1 MVVESIPKHCHV
13 QYAENRLSPHDRSG
27 GFAFPVRLVGETHE
41 LSHLV
46 RVHARLMHEQGP
58 HCPKRFTIP
67 RKTVQ
72 GDGRGHFAKLFI
84 VVQHAFAILVR
95 SEHRIHT
102 ILRFG
107 EKDISGKGKQQTS
120 LPHIACLAVKFFD
133 TILEHGSITQ
143 SEAFLEKTRSRRPHK
158 GDGKVMQIE
167 RVFPYILHFIY
178 AIVLDLGQ

>member
-1 MVVESIPKHCHV
+1 MSNMRKTVFHPMTGAVASSSPSGSSARPMSSPI
-13 QYAENRLSPHDRSG
+13 LSAYTPG
-27 GFAFPVRLVGETHE
+27 
-41 LSHLV
+41 
-46 RVHARLMHEQGP
+46 LMHEQGP
-58 HCPKRFTIP
+58 HCPKRFAIP

-95 SEHRIHT
+95 SEHRIHA

-133 TILEHGSITQ
+133 TILEHGS
-143 SEAFLEKTRSRRPHK
+143 SRSLKPSWRRPEA
-158 GDGKVMQIE
+158 DGPIREMA
-167 RVFPYILHFIY
+167 RSCR
-178 AIVLDLGQ
+178 